1 VSRAR
6 EFARPPA
13 RTKMTTLLPF
23 IRRKLSCSFVLLA
36 TIGCLAQAQPPS
48 RLQMA
53 RQAMDAKHYAEAET
67 LYREALAE
75 APDSPALLTDLGL
88 SLQMQGRAAD
98 AMRYY
103 SLALKHGYVP
113 ETHALLAQEK
123 CWMGDFESARPMLGK
138 IFREEL
144 RDLRVVSAVAPCYLE
159 IDEPVESA
167 TVYESLLKS
176 KEYPADL
183 ALVQLAK
190 SYIRS
195 GQFFVGKLSSA
206 SGSQPFLA
214 ALRQAAAGGA
224 PGARSAFPQAARI
237 SPYFKPDLDWDRAVG
252 LWRQHP
258 QDTALLYLLSVLS
271 GEQGMQQIQSCEQQ
285 FSASPYLAEFYADML
300 ADQGHGEEAI
310 AQYEQLERDHPD
322 LSELHYN
329 LGLLHE
335 KREEWAAGAAAFERQ
350 LDAYP
355 ADERAAAHLS
365 RCMLEMEQYAQV
377 RKFLSPQM
385 NSDHPPQWAS
395 LNLAEAELKLGDSET
410 AIRILSAA
418 ESQPNPDKLVHYRLM
433 QLYSMAG
440 RSADA
445 KREYA
450 LFQAASEK

>member
-1 VSRAR
+1 MIPS
-6 EFARPPA
+6 
-13 RTKMTTLLPF
+13 LPF
-23 IRRKLSCSFVLLA
+23 FRCKLSCSFMLLA
-36 TIGCLAQAQPPS
+36 AVGGFAQAQPPS
-48 RLQMA
+48 TLQMA

-67 LYREALAE
+67 LYREALAQ
-75 APDSPALLTDLGL
+75 APDSAPLLTDLGL

-113 ETHALLAQEK
+113 ETQALLAQEK
-123 CWMGDFESARPMLGK
+123 CWMGEFESARPMLGK

-144 RDLRVVSAVAPCYLE
+144 HNLRVLSAVAPCYLE

-167 TVYESLLKS
+167 VVYESLLKS
-176 KEYPADL
+176 KDYPADL

-206 SGSQPFLA
+206 SGSEPFLA

-224 PGARSAFPQAARI
+224 QGARSAFPQAARN
-237 SPYFKPDLDWDRAVG
+237 SPYFKPDLDWDRAVS

-300 ADQGHGEEAI
+300 ADQGHGEQAI

-335 KREEWAAGAAAFERQ
+335 KREEWAAAAAAFERQ
-350 LDAYP
+350 LDAYS

-365 RCMLEMEQYAQV
+365 RCMLQMEQYTQV
-377 RKFLSPQM
+377 REFLSPQM
-385 NSDHPPQWAS
+385 KSDNPPQWAS

-410 AIRILSAA
+410 AIKILSAA
-418 ESQPNPDKLVHYRLM
+418 ERQPNPNKLVHYRLM
-433 QLYSMAG
+433 QLYSMSG
-440 RSADA
+440 RSTDA

-450 LFQAASEK
+450 LFQAAKEK